1 MTKKTENI
9 CAIIP
14 AFNAERTIAEV
25 IRGVSRYLPLSQIV
39 VVNDGSD
46 DATENIARNEGA
58 IVLNNE
64 NNKGKG
70 FSLKRGFKFAID
82 KNFSAVICLDADM
95 QHNPA
100 DIPKFL
106 ECFKRNDADLI
117 LGSRIHDLKDMPLDR
132 QFSNQTTSLLI
143 SLLTGVRV
151 RDSQSG
157 YRLIKTSVLKKIV
170 LHSNRYETESELL
183 VKALKSGFRVAHVP
197 IKTIYNQA
205 PSHIHRLRD
214 TIRFL
219 KVVGKSLCSKN

>member
-1 MTKKTENI
+1 MTKMAKEI

-14 AFNAERTIAEV
+14 AFNAEKTIGAV
-25 IRGVSRYLPLSQIV
+25 IRGVNRYLPPEQIV
-39 VVNDGSD
+39 VVNDGSA
-46 DATENIARNEGA
+46 DATETIARKQGA
-58 IVLNNE
+58 VVLNNGK
-64 NNKGKG
+64 NRGKG
-70 FSLKRGFKFAID
+70 FSLRRGFHFAIEN
-82 KNFSAVICLDADM
+82 NFSAALCIDADM
-95 QHNPA
+95 QHDPA

-106 ECFKRNDADLI
+106 ACFNQTDADLI
-117 LGSRIHDLKDMPLDR
+117 LGSRIHNLKDMPLDR

-157 YRLIKTSVLKKIV
+157 YRLIKTSVLKKII

-183 VKALKSGFRVAHVP
+183 VKTLKSGFRVTHVP

-219 KVVGKSLCSKN
+219 IVVGRSLYSKT